1 MDVKMNVK
9 KRREKRIR
17 QLTLGELAKGQAF
30 GEADLQPAWRAEQTA
45 GSQREQRL
53 PQLEQRNQE
62 EPDPELLWK
71 RGQGRWN
78 EVNDS
83 GRENPDIP
91 GHGRPTYWTRLLLRI
106 GISAVLFLSIWGMN
120 RFEPE
125 WAFPIRVFVAEALST
140 EMDLS
145 AAEAWYEQMF
155 GGAPSFIPIFQH
167 TGEKGVKVGSSAGF
181 IAPIEGTLAGP
192 FALSLKGVEI
202 VPVSDSLLGEQVKV
216 VETGRVLSVN
226 EDALTGITVT
236 VQHAKGY
243 ESLYGRLKQ
252 ALVGKG
258 DWVEIGDSIGV
269 LEGSGN
275 SVPPTLYFALK
286 KDGLYID
293 PADVIPLD

>member
-9 KRREKRIR
+9 KRREERIR
-17 QLTLGELAKGQAF
+17 QLTLGELAKGQAYE
-30 GEADLQPAWRAEQTA
+30 GMDLQPDWRAEQTA
-45 GSQREQRL
+45 GSRSVQKL
-53 PQLEQRNQE
+53 PLHKQPDQE

-78 EVNDS
+78 ELNDS
-83 GRENPDIP
+83 GHGNNEIP
-91 GHGRPTYWTRLLLRI
+91 GQGRPTYWTRLFLRI
-106 GISAVLFLSIWGMN
+106 MISAVLFLSVWGMN

-125 WAFPIRVFVAEALST
+125 WAFPIRVFVAESLSS

-145 AAEAWYEQMF
+145 AVEAWYEQMF

-167 TGEKGVKVGSSAGF
+167 TGEKGVKVGSSGGF

-216 VETGRVLSVN
+216 VETGRILSVN
-226 EDALTGITVT
+226 EDALTGTTIT

-243 ESLYGRLKQ
+243 ESVYGRLKQ
-252 ALVGKG
+252 ALVSKG

-269 LEGSGN
+269 LEGAGS
-275 SVPPTLYFALK
+275 SVPPTLYFGLK

-293 PADVIPLD
+293 PVDVIPLD

>member
-9 KRREKRIR
+9 KRREERIR
-17 QLTLGELAKGQAF
+17 QLTLGELAKGQAY
-30 GEADLQPAWRAEQTA
+30 GGANISPTWRTEQPVE
-45 GSQREQRL
+45 SLREQRL
-53 PQLEQRNQE
+53 PLFEERNQE

-78 EVNDS
+78 ELNNS
-83 GRENPDIP
+83 GHGNRQIP
-91 GHGRPTYWTRLLLRI
+91 GPTRSTYWTRLFLRTM
-106 GISAVLFLSIWGMN
+106 ISVMLFLSVWGMN

-125 WAFPIRVFVAEALST
+125 WAFPIRVFVAESLST
-140 EMDLS
+140 EMDMS

-167 TGEKGVKVGSSAGF
+167 TGEKGVKVGSSASF

-216 VETGRVLSVN
+216 VETGRIISVT

-243 ESLYGRLKQ
+243 ESVYGRLKQ
-252 ALVGKG
+252 ALVSKG
-258 DWVEIGDSIGV
+258 DWVEIGDLIGI

-275 SVPPTLYFALK
+275 SVPPTLYFGLK
-286 KDGLYID
+286 KDGRYMD